1 MLTRKGKYGL
11 KALVHLARLP
21 EGELSFVN
29 DIATANRIPK
39 KFLDAILGE
48 LRNAGFVQS
57 RKGKDGGYRLARP
70 AAEITMGHVIRV
82 LDGPLAPFPCASH
95 TRYERCEDCDETT
108 CQVRHMMMEV
118 RQAVA
123 AVLDNRNLAEMR
135 DAAENEGPRQ
145 AVRVQARL

>member
-1 MLTRKGKYGL
+1 QRNFGQPVLCLSWRRPISPLWQAAFLSSAVAIGRIRMLTRKGKYGL

-70 AAEITMGHVIRV
+70 ADEITMGHVIRV
-82 LDGPLAPFPCASH
+82 
-95 TRYERCEDCDETT
+95 
-108 CQVRHMMMEV
+108 
-118 RQAVA
+118 
-123 AVLDNRNLAEMR
+123 
-135 DAAENEGPRQ
+135 
-145 AVRVQARL
+145 